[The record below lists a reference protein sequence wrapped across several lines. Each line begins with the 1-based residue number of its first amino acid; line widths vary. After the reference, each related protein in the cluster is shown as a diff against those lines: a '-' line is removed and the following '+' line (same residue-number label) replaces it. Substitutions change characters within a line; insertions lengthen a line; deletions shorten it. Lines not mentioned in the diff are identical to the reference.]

1 MTIGPPWP
9 NLGLSAPIASLT
21 RSSFPPSKV
30 CSSLNEPT
38 GAPIPQQVYLIPQPC
53 SGPSAAPLLLG
64 SPGWG
69 LLGRAFGRQPS
80 SSHHH
85 ASHHAIA
92 GGTGDPKNASMSER
106 YSPAKCPVG
115 EVTACGW
122 ARVTVQSTVA
132 SGLSPA
138 AGPWSRDGD
147 RAPSTSPLHLR
158 GHRWFT
164 EPWEVLGLPVPWP
177 CPGSCSRSFCHIFR
191 GLFFYIGCNLQ
202 LGMSHQVAPLRAAPQ
217 TPTAPRGTGAPASPV
232 PCGATG
238 SCAALGRT
246 GTHQPGRV
254 RPGHGQHR
262 GLCGWVILFSELHPV
277 SPPCAMPVQGPDG
290 NYFLSGQSVACQM
303 RESG

>member
-1 MTIGPPWP
+1 MW
-9 NLGLSAPIASLT
+9 LGKSDRTKHSRVWAQS
-21 RSSFPPSKV
+21 
-30 CSSLNEPT
+30 CSWTVE
-38 GAPIPQQVYLIPQPC
+38 Q
-53 SGPSAAPLLLG
+53 
-64 SPGWG
+64 GWG
-69 LLGRAFGRQPS
+69 QGSQHIPPAPERPPMVYR
-80 SSHHH
+80 
-85 ASHHAIA
+85 A
-92 GGTGDPKNASMSER
+92 GGG
-106 YSPAKCPVG
+106 
-115 EVTACGW
+115 
-122 ARVTVQSTVA
+122 
-132 SGLSPA
+132 
-138 AGPWSRDGD
+138 
-147 RAPSTSPLHLR
+147 
-158 GHRWFT
+158 
-164 EPWEVLGLPVPWP
+164 PWEVLGLPVPWP

-246 GTHQPGRV
+246 GTHQPGCV